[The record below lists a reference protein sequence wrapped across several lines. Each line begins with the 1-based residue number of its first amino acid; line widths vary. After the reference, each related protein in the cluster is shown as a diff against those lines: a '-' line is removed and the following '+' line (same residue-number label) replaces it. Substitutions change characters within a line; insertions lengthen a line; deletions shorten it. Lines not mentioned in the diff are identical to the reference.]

1 MSQKMR
7 SHPSGALAAGRR
19 DGTVDAMAFARASLG
34 AALRQARQDAGM
46 TQIELAR
53 RLGKSR
59 TMVSRAELGRIHISV
74 RDTKAVRRACRL
86 HRKFADLLHAWRK
99 GIRFESSSTRIVEH
113 PAFRRIVAMGKPAIP
128 LILRELEKEPS
139 FLSWALREITGERPV
154 PESASGN
161 IPRIARIW
169 LAWGRAHGYSW

>member
-1 MSQKMR
+1 MK
-7 SHPSGALAAGRR
+7 P
-19 DGTVDAMAFARASLG
+19 T
-34 AALRQARQDAGM
+34 ALRRARQDAGM

-59 TMVSRAELGRIHISV
+59 TMISRAELGKIHISE
-74 RDTKAVRRACRL
+74 RDAKAVLRACRL
-86 HRKFADLLHAWRK
+86 HKKFTDLRHAWR
-99 GIRFESSSTRIVEH
+99 TRIVSH
-113 PAFRRIVAMGKPAIP
+113 PAFHRIIAMGKPAIP

-154 PESASGN
+154 PESARGN

-169 LAWGRAHGYSW
+169 LEWGRAHGYSW